1 MSIFKRKQK
10 TTEIELGKH
19 LKAFELKRKLWD
31 SSAEEKVYRIL
42 RYYIHESYIIIPHVP
57 FLEVFPIKDDVDYQV
72 KEQLRSK
79 VTSYHF
85 DFVVFDAWF
94 HPVLIM
100 ELNGGMHQQK
110 DYKKKIDSFK
120 KRVLEEVCAD
130 GKEKIKLIFVD
141 ELCKS
146 KTDDELIEIIRD
158 KLKAEMR
165 DRVNCPAYCI
175 YCGSLLHYQKGEGGW
190 YYECKQTDCAAPRN
204 KRIKKEWFI
213 HPLLKEFTK
222 EQELTAEKLKQLIRN
237 PNGKDGSVLPKA

>member
-1 MSIFKRKQK
+1 MSIFKRDHK
-10 TTEIELGKH
+10 TTEIELSNH
-19 LKAFELKRKLWD
+19 LKSFGLKRKLWD
-31 SSAEEKVYRIL
+31 SLAEEKVYHIL

-100 ELNGGMHQQK
+100 ELNGGVHQQK

-120 KRVLEEVCAD
+120 KRVLDEICAD
-130 GKEKIKLIFVD
+130 GKEKIRLIFVD

-158 KLKAEMR
+158 KLKVELN
-165 DRVNCPAYCI
+165 DRVKYPTYCC
-175 YCGSLLHYQKGEGGW
+175 YCGYMMDYKKGPHGW
-190 YYECKQTDCAAPRN
+190 YYECCQKDCTAPTNRN
-204 KRIKKEWFI
+204 NRRIIGEKNIDKLPPAI
-213 HPLLKEFTK
+213 LKLDLQE
-222 EQELTAEKLKQLIRN
+222 ELTAEKLKGYVKR
-237 PNGKDGSVLPKA
+237 